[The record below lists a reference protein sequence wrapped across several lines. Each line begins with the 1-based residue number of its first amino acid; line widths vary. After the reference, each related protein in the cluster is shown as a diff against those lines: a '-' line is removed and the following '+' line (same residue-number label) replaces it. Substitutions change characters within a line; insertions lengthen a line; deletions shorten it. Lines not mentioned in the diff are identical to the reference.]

1 MPLIAYN
8 RLPEAKQEAVY
19 RACKEEFEERPFH
32 KAKVSHIVDKLG
44 IARGS
49 FYQYFEDLKDCYFY
63 VLSKETVE
71 IHELFFRLIKK
82 GLSLDEALKSY
93 EDLIVE
99 NLINTP
105 NYKLYKNRY
114 LYWNN
119 DLDEYFKQVGP
130 REMEDMKLVMPDPDL
145 IHFLK
150 ALVHDLIYRLYS
162 EEWDETMFRQRYRK
176 ALGYLR
182 GIL

>member
-1 MPLIAYN
+1 MPLLAYK
-8 RLPEAKQEAVY
+8 RLPEAKQLAVY
-19 RACKEEFEERPFH
+19 QACKEEFEEKPFH
-32 KAKVSHIVDKLG
+32 KAKVSHIVEKLN

-63 VLSKETVE
+63 ILSRETVE
-71 IHELFFRLIKK
+71 IHELFFRLLKQ
-82 GLSLDEALKSY
+82 GLTLDEALQQY
-93 EDLIVE
+93 EDLIVD
-99 NLINTP
+99 NLIHTP
-105 NYKLYKNRY
+105 NFKLYRNRY

-119 DLDEYFKQVGP
+119 DLDEYLKQ
-130 REMEDMKLVMPDPDL
+130 RASKEIEDMREVMPDPDL

-162 EEWDETMFRQRYRK
+162 ENWDEKTFRERYKK

>member
-1 MPLIAYN
+1 MPLTAYN

-99 NLINTP
+99 NLINMP

-130 REMEDMKLVMPDPDL
+130 REMEDMKRVMPDPDL

>member
-1 MPLIAYN
+1 MPLPAYE
-8 RLPEAKQEAVY
+8 RLPEAKQLAVY
-19 RACKEEFEERPFH
+19 EACKKEFEERPYH
-32 KAKVSHIVDKLG
+32 RAKVSHIVERLN

-49 FYQYFEDLKDCYFY
+49 FYQYFEDLRDCYFY
-63 VLSKETVE
+63 ILSKETVE
-71 IHELFFRLIKK
+71 IHDLFFKLLKE
-82 GLSLDEALKSY
+82 GLSLDEALKRY
-93 EDLIVE
+93 EDLIVD
-99 NLINTP
+99 NLIRTP

-119 DLDEYFKQVGP
+119 ELDEYFKKTSYK
-130 REMEDMKLVMPDPDL
+130 EMEDMKSVMPDPDL

-150 ALVHDLIYRLYS
+150 ALVHDLVYRLYS
-162 EEWDETMFRQRYRK
+162 ENWDETMFRQRYQK